1 MLTASRERGV
11 IGGREID
18 AQHPEDRGQ
27 EALGLTQRSVEEET
41 ERQGG
46 FDGEIGILE
55 LPAPPADASRCPRGD
70 RVGREPEGDVASP
83 HEGSVVLGPVP
94 DAIRCRVL
102 RMHARLHIEI
112 MTRRRS
118 RWSTCRPL
126 LAHRAES
133 AHQRPPPLPRCWIRQ
148 HRGTQGRA
156 RQPLKCAV
164 FGCHEWEIYSCHQQ
178 GSLDVSVL
186 SSIRKGSI
194 PACAGEPRRSA
205 PSPLRDRV
213 HPRVCGGARP
223 LTETVTPVVGP
234 SPRVRG
240 SRAAD
245 SRSRCGRGSIP
256 ACAGEPRQPRPGSGA
271 RWVHPRVCGGAPGS
285 RSLRTPRP
293 GPSPRVRGSHFLLH
307 CTRVAT
313 GSIPACAG
321 EPRLALCA
329 RLGRRVH
336 PRVCGGAA
344 EIPRANR

>member
-1 MLTASRERGV
+1 MVNNAGHCSPTA
-11 IGGREID
+11 
-18 AQHPEDRGQ
+18 
-27 EALGLTQRSVEEET
+27 LNQRT
-41 ERQGG
+41 N
-46 FDGEIGILE
+46 
-55 LPAPPADASRCPRGD
+55 A
-70 RVGREPEGDVASP
+70 
-83 HEGSVVLGPVP
+83 
-94 DAIRCRVL
+94 
-102 RMHARLHIEI
+102 
-112 MTRRRS
+112 
-118 RWSTCRPL
+118 
-126 LAHRAES
+126 
-133 AHQRPPPLPRCWIRQ
+133 PPLPRCWIRQ

-213 HPRVCGGARP
+213 HHRVCGGARP

-293 GPSPRVRGSHFLLH
+293 GPSPRVRGS
-307 CTRVAT
+307 RRDRDPGVDRR

-321 EPRLALCA
+321 EPARTKPRTVAGDDMGPSPRVRGSPHRRAAGRGAGGSIPACA
-329 RLGRRVH
+329 GEPAPTCRWTWRRWVH
-336 PRVCGGAA
+336 PRVCGGA
-344 EIPRANR
+344 RS